1 MSLHISTTGMR
12 LPNIA
17 RVAIFTEL
25 VRKKLPVALQANSII
40 DNIANKSSFSLRML
54 GSPKYNEKT
63 GEHVRVKKAI
73 HPKDGSVFDFMIRP
87 PNDESEVV
95 KSSLLDI
102 PEPKVQRFD
111 DTNSETTEAEFE
123 LVEELL
129 QEANIEGYS
138 LSYPSEN
145 FPNKFPL
152 SRISP
157 SHCPICDRE
166 HDSDH
171 GYIIRNKKSYSF
183 FCYRANQNRQ
193 PESRKP
199 SKKLTIGETA
209 LDREKKLPIPEKQGR
224 PRISD
229 PNDHFVWWDLISMC
243 TSKKRFTRNEVYN
256 TIQATIACVQKKSK
270 TWILK
275 HKKSDGGLYFDMG
288 FKLDIGKLTINIVE
302 LGGEA
307 IKLQSLIENAF
318 NTGLIAYAD
327 IDFLPYPPNTIPPK
341 TKFFNLFLGF
351 KAKPASHINYDLVN
365 PIIWH
370 IEYIW
375 CNGDKNLSKYVL
387 KWFAFL
393 VQHPSIIPGTI
404 LVLRSPPRCGKNII
418 TNFVRKS
425 LFGPELV
432 YSTSDLGKILGKFNS
447 AIQGRKLIIMN
458 EAGMASG
465 EWHKANDHLK
475 SLITEDYVSIER
487 KGLEFQEC
495 GHYPGFMVLSNHD
508 TPIRVEM
515 GDGRIVCLDVSP
527 RCKSNFTY
535 FDQLGGILEHPDTPG
550 SFMTY
555 LLNLNLSE
563 WKPRKIPPTKMK
575 VETMRNQ
582 LSNPIRF
589 IIDHIA
595 SWAES
600 SGIRTSSKAFLYQKY
615 LEWCGDNG
623 EKALPNNIFGKKL
636 SEKNI
641 TEYKQV
647 RVEGGKREW
656 QYILDRSKIIVKL
669 CEHGLGDMEEF
680 SDIPQDDLPEN
691 ETTDIP
697 IFNVPEM
704 VLEGPTIPQKIILP
718 QSERHNRVA
727 DRKNKPSP
735 NTSKDNKASNQDDST
750 QALFDYMA
758 EDTRAPVAPTSG
770 TSETS
775 KRPEPVI
782 DEPETCKSPKSIKS
796 SNEVSSTILL
806 ARQEREECLRKWA
819 IDHGKDPDVF
829 VTITEKDIRLSHE
842 YRDRMMSDADAI
854 DFAKEDGMNVNDIF
868 YMSRRERLISE
879 EIYLRNFEN
888 AGKPRTYVYDD
899 EEWQK
904 GISILQ
910 ENGHLW

>member
-1 MSLHISTTGMR
+1 
-12 LPNIA
+12 
-17 RVAIFTEL
+17 
-25 VRKKLPVALQANSII
+25 
-40 DNIANKSSFSLRML
+40 
-54 GSPKYNEKT
+54 
-63 GEHVRVKKAI
+63 
-73 HPKDGSVFDFMIRP
+73 
-87 PNDESEVV
+87 
-95 KSSLLDI
+95 
-102 PEPKVQRFD
+102 
-111 DTNSETTEAEFE
+111 
-123 LVEELL
+123 
-129 QEANIEGYS
+129 
-138 LSYPSEN
+138 
-145 FPNKFPL
+145 
-152 SRISP
+152 
-157 SHCPICDRE
+157 
-166 HDSDH
+166 
-171 GYIIRNKKSYSF
+171 
-183 FCYRANQNRQ
+183 
-193 PESRKP
+193 
-199 SKKLTIGETA
+199 
-209 LDREKKLPIPEKQGR
+209 
-224 PRISD
+224 
-229 PNDHFVWWDLISMC
+229 MC
-243 TSKKRFTRNEVYN
+243 TSKKRFTCNEVYN

-275 HKKSDGGLYFDMG
+275 YKKSDGGLYFDMG

-341 TKFFNLFLGF
+341 TEFFNLFLGF

-375 CNGDKNLSKYVL
+375 CNGDKNLSEYVL

-393 VQHPSIIPGTI
+393 VQHPSIIPETI
-404 LVLRSPPRCGKNII
+404 LVLRSPSRCGKNII
-418 TNFVRKS
+418 TDFVRKS

-447 AIQGRKLIIMN
+447 AIQGRKLIIIN

-475 SLITEDYVSIER
+475 SLITEDYVSIEC

-495 GHYPGFMVLSNHD
+495 GHYPRFMVLSNHD

-535 FDQLGGILEHPDTPG
+535 FDQLGGILKHPDTPG

-555 LLNLNLSE
+555 LLNLNLSG

-647 RVEGGKREW
+647 RVKGGKREW
-656 QYILDRSKIIVKL
+656 QYILDRSKIIIKL
-669 CEHGLGDMEEF
+669 REHGLGDIEEF
-680 SDIPQDDLPEN
+680 SDISQADLPTN
-691 ETTDIP
+691 EATDIP
-697 IFNVPEM
+697 IFNMPEI
-704 VLEGPTIPQKIILP
+704 IPPKIILP
-718 QSERHNRVA
+718 QPDKKA
-727 DRKNKPSP
+727 KSP
-735 NTSKDNKASNQDDST
+735 IAS
-750 QALFDYMA
+750 
-758 EDTRAPVAPTSG
+758 TSG
-770 TSETS
+770 TSESSKTS
-775 KRPEPVI
+775 ESPEPLI
-782 DEPETCKSPKSIKS
+782 DKPEP
-796 SNEVSSTILL
+796 SNKKASSTFP
-806 ARQEREECLRKWA
+806 ARQQREERLRK
-819 IDHGKDPDVF
+819 
-829 VTITEKDIRLSHE
+829 
-842 YRDRMMSDADAI
+842 
-854 DFAKEDGMNVNDIF
+854 
-868 YMSRRERLISE
+868 
-879 EIYLRNFEN
+879 
-888 AGKPRTYVYDD
+888 
-899 EEWQK
+899 
-904 GISILQ
+904 
-910 ENGHLW
+910 

>member
-1 MSLHISTTGMR
+1 MTQSELSEFLSDAPALYEFKSAGVGEYRYKIWDDNVGPRHFLGADHEDGIEAILLEREEVLDTIEPKLTRKEIGDLLYHTFIKTCHEVFPEWNHKTLTIASSSDAKKMSLHISTTGMR

-25 VRKKLPVALQANSII
+25 VRKKLPMALQANSII
-40 DNIANKSSFSLRML
+40 DNIANKSSFSLKML

-63 GEHVRVKKAI
+63 GEHVRMKKAI

-102 PEPKVQRFD
+102 LEPKVQRFD

-123 LVEELL
+123 LVEGLL

-145 FPNKFPL
+145 FPDRFPL
-152 SRISP
+152 SRLSP
-157 SHCPICDRE
+157 SHCPI
-166 HDSDH
+166 S
-171 GYIIRNKKSYSF
+171 
-183 FCYRANQNRQ
+183 NQNRQ
-193 PESRKP
+193 PGSRKP

-229 PNDHFVWWDLISMC
+229 SNDHFVWWDLISMC
-243 TSKKRFTRNEVYN
+243 TSKKKFTRNEVYN

-288 FKLDIGKLTINIVE
+288 FKLDIGKLTINIIE

-327 IDFLPYPPNTIPPK
+327 IDFLPYPPNTISPK
-341 TKFFNLFLGF
+341 TEFFNFFLRF
-351 KAKPASHINYDLVN
+351 KAKPASHINYNLVN

-375 CNGDKNLSKYVL
+375 CNGDKNLSEYVL
-387 KWFAFL
+387 K
-393 VQHPSIIPGTI
+393 
-404 LVLRSPPRCGKNII
+404 C
-418 TNFVRKS
+418 

-447 AIQGRKLIIMN
+447 AIQGRKLIIIN

-475 SLITEDYVSIER
+475 FLITEDYVSIER

-495 GHYPGFMVLSNHD
+495 GHYPGFMILSNHD
-508 TPIRVEM
+508 TPIRVKM
-515 GDGRIVCLDVSP
+515 GDRRIVCLDVSP
-527 RCKSNFTY
+527 RCKR
-535 FDQLGGILEHPDTPG
+535 
-550 SFMTY
+550 
-555 LLNLNLSE
+555 

-623 EKALPNNIFGKKL
+623 EKVLPNNIFGKKL

-641 TEYKQV
+641 IEYKQV
-647 RVEGGKREW
+647 RVEGEKREW
-656 QYILDRSKIIVKL
+656 QYILNHSKIIVKL
-669 CEHGLGDMEEF
+669 REYGLGDIEEF
-680 SDIPQDDLPEN
+680 SDISQVRLPA
-691 ETTDIP
+691 ETRGFRRDGVCET
-697 IFNVPEM
+697 
-704 VLEGPTIPQKIILP
+704 
-718 QSERHNRVA
+718 
-727 DRKNKPSP
+727 
-735 NTSKDNKASNQDDST
+735 
-750 QALFDYMA
+750 A
-758 EDTRAPVAPTSG
+758 ET
-770 TSETS
+770 
-775 KRPEPVI
+775 
-782 DEPETCKSPKSIKS
+782 
-796 SNEVSSTILL
+796 
-806 ARQEREECLRKWA
+806 
-819 IDHGKDPDVF
+819 
-829 VTITEKDIRLSHE
+829 
-842 YRDRMMSDADAI
+842 
-854 DFAKEDGMNVNDIF
+854 
-868 YMSRRERLISE
+868 
-879 EIYLRNFEN
+879 
-888 AGKPRTYVYDD
+888 
-899 EEWQK
+899 
-904 GISILQ
+904 
-910 ENGHLW
+910 